1 MHPDD
6 FWRSLLGWCF
16 GVCRPGIELTDG
28 RQFYNRTDTWMMWQ
42 HDDYGWNL
50 HCSTCKGT
58 GMSLD
63 PKVTKDVR
71 RLSDWVVVG
80 LGQRRYFDHVLGH
93 RDVTVIKIHGGLAPP
108 Q

>member
-1 MHPDD
+1 
-6 FWRSLLGWCF
+6 
-16 GVCRPGIELTDG
+16 
-28 RQFYNRTDTWMMWQ
+28 
-42 HDDYGWNL
+42 
-50 HCSTCKGT
+50 
-58 GMSLD
+58 MSLD